1 MKLAILGP
9 PGSGK
14 GTHTAKIA
22 RRYGLKHVV
31 VGDIVKQE
39 IRDKTELG
47 KIMFEYTNVGKF
59 VPSDIVMQVLA
70 KQVENLEG
78 YKGYII
84 DTAPIN
90 LEQYNSMGFIPIDGV
105 ISLKIDDFDEL
116 RNRILT
122 RLICPKC
129 RHVTSKNE
137 ATNEFC
143 SKCGTLLETRY
154 DDKIETINVRLEQYT
169 NQTVPVLEE
178 YRKQGKLIEI
188 NANQTRQEVFEEI
201 CEKLDNFFLKNPL
214 N

>member
-1 MKLAILGP
+1 MKLSILGP

-22 RRYGLKHVV
+22 RKYGLKLVV

-39 IRDKTELG
+39 IRNKTKLG

-70 KQVENLEG
+70 DQVKDLKGFN
-78 YKGYII
+78 GYII

-90 LEQYNSMGFIPIDGV
+90 LEQMKAMNFIEIDGV

-154 DDKIETINVRLEQYT
+154 DDKIETVNIRLNQYL
-169 NQTVPVLEE
+169 NETVPVIEQ

-188 NANQTRQEVFEEI
+188 NANQTRQQVFEEI
-201 CEKLDNFFLKNPL
+201 CEKLDKFFSKTL
-214 N
+214 

>member
-1 MKLAILGP
+1 MKLSILGP

-39 IRDKTELG
+39 IRNKTELG

-70 KQVENLEG
+70 SQIKDLDGFN
-78 YKGYII
+78 GYII

-90 LEQYNSMGFIPIDGV
+90 LEQKKAMDFIEIDGV

-116 RNRILT
+116 RNRILI

-143 SKCGTLLETRY
+143 SKCGALLETRY
-154 DDKIETINVRLEQYT
+154 DDKIETINIRLNQYL
-169 NQTVPVLEE
+169 NETVPVIEQ

-188 NANQTRQEVFEEI
+188 NANQTRQQVFEEI
-201 CEKLDNFFLKNPL
+201 CEKLDKFFSKTL
-214 N
+214 